1 MSTYRKQLNQFF
13 AKTFKGWYIEVTSP
27 KKFLLDCGVPDL
39 PIVVTPS
46 TLSKKIIKHQIEK
59 EHLENLN
66 TCINKPLIVYCSATI
81 KGAFN
86 IVIEKYNHEG
96 LLCVSLHPNKEI
108 SKLIVNEVA
117 TISGRSLNQLTKW
130 AEDGLLIDAN
140 VDKIKK
146 VLIGSQ
152 FNSAKSEYLISLL
165 DNAKIDKNF
174 NKKQMLGIET
184 FIKREKK
191 REITKFETTV
201 NLLKSKMKMAK
212 SKL

>member
-13 AKTFKGWYIEVTSP
+13 AKTFKGSYIEVAVP
-27 KKFLLDCGVPDL
+27 KSFLLNCGLPEN
-39 PIVVTPS
+39 PIVITPS
-46 TLSKKIIKHQIEK
+46 TLVKKITKHQIEK

-66 TCINKPLIVYCSATI
+66 TCINKPLIVYNSATI

-96 LLCVSLHPNKEI
+96 LLCVSLHPNKKI
-108 SKLIVNEVA
+108 NKLIVNEIA
-117 TISGRSLNQLTKW
+117 TISGRNLNQLIKW
-130 AEDGLLIDAN
+130 VEDGLLIDAN

-146 VLIGSQ
+146 VSNCSQ

-165 DNAKIDKNF
+165 DNAKIGKSF